1 MTPEFQRDIEKFLT
15 DRSIRQIDLMNKY
28 HISRNTLKKAL
39 KKYVEYVAKKN
50 CI

>member
-1 MTPEFQRDIEKFLT
+1 MTPELQQDIEEFLT

-28 HISRNTLKKAL
+28 HISRNTLKK
-39 KKYVEYVAKKN
+39 YVEYIAKKN